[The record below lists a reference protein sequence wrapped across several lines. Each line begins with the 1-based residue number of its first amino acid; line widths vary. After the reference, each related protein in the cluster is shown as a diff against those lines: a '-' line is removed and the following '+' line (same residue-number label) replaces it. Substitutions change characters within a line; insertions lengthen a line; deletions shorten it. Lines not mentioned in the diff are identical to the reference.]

1 MSHTIKIKIAK
12 EEDRETMAG
21 ILAKNGYGVKCAKD
35 YKTTR
40 EGKVGKAMEYFLLIE
55 NVEEGVWKPNAL

>member
-12 EEDRETMAG
+12 EEDRETLAG

-40 EGKVGKAMEYFLLIE
+40 DGKPGKAMEYFLVIE
-55 NVEEGVWKPNAL
+55 NAEEATWK

>member
-1 MSHTIKIKIAK
+1 MSRTIKIKIAK

-40 EGKVGKAMEYFLLIE
+40 DGKQGKAMEYFLVIE
-55 NVEEGVWKPNAL
+55 GTEDAQWNRHT